1 MRDDMQARAGV
12 TALLRHA
19 QPHHSRPAPISNLR
33 DFRERRQRDV
43 EGRSSASRPRRADDE
58 GLLRQKRALADQ
70 LFALCEQASEAV
82 RERGGAVADDLERIA
97 ELSLIV
103 SYWDAETG
111 PQVETPRP
119 VSRLEDSRD
128 FLAAMALASDIA
140 RLVPSRA

>member
-1 MRDDMQARAGV
+1 MSDDNQARAGV
-12 TALLRHA
+12 TELLQHA
-19 QPHHSRPAPISNLR
+19 QPHQPRPARIANLR
-33 DFRERRQRDV
+33 DFRQRRERNV
-43 EGRSSASRPRRADDE
+43 ECRSVPSRSRRTDDE
-58 GLLRQKRALADQ
+58 ALLRQKRALADQ

-111 PQVETPRP
+111 PQIEMTRT